1 MSVLSKTLSVSK
13 AAALCGVG
21 RTTVGYWIRTK
32 KLYAR
37 RVGRNYIIPVED
49 LLLFLENSGQQ
60 VPVELSHQ
68 KANRPIF
75 RSFQNCWQHFEG
87 SRHVRN
93 CGECIAFKNQLEAC
107 FSARDSGQLRCSE
120 CYQCSYYLETINPRI
135 QFIHQINMPA
145 AVIQDFHLWG
155 GNVHCAELCE
165 VQPGDLVGMAIEKI
179 VHANSLAKIIGA
191 IRKMMLGNLA
201 FENSCRIY
209 VYNSQDGRRKIQV
222 SIYPL
227 REPEGVFL
235 VLGMPVYLS

>member
-21 RTTVGYWIRTK
+21 RTTVGYWIRKK

-165 VQPGDLVGMAIEKI
+165 VQPRDLVGMAIEKI

-235 VLGMPVYLS
+235 VLGMPEYLS

>member
-60 VPVELSHQ
+60 VPVELSRQ

-145 AVIQDFHLWG
+145 AVIKDFHLWG
-155 GNVHCAELCE
+155 GNEHCAELCE
-165 VQPGDLVGMAIEKI
+165 VQPRDLVGMAIEKI

-235 VLGMPVYLS
+235 VLGMPEYLS